1 MTDKEIMSSI
11 EIMEDDHA
19 VINRML
25 LVIRDMCCG
34 ILEGAEIVPEDHRQI
49 IDFCRKFADEHH
61 HAKEE
66 KFLFPEMVSRLG
78 RIAENLVTHG
88 MLVEHDRGRAH
99 VLAWETALAEYE
111 KDPKT
116 EHKLDVITEAMG
128 YAHQMQM
135 HTEKEDNVVYPFAL
149 RSLPIEVI
157 EDIDRRTL
165 EFEEKQKADGI
176 KEKYLDILKT
186 MENKY
191 LTSAQEEFSR
201 L

>member
-1 MTDKEIMSSI
+1 MTDKELMSSI

-34 ILEGAEIVPEDHRQI
+34 ILEGQEIVPGDHRQM

-61 HAKEE
+61 HGKEE
-66 KFLFPEMVSRLG
+66 KFLFPEMVDRLG

-99 VLAWETALAEYE
+99 VLAWETALNEYE
-111 KDPKT
+111 KEPKV
-116 EHKLDVITEAMG
+116 EYKLDVITKAMG
-128 YAHQMQM
+128 YAHQLQM

-149 RSLPIEVI
+149 RSLPKEVI
-157 EDIDRRTL
+157 EDIDRKTWD
-165 EFEEKQKADGI
+165 FEEKQRVAGVP
-176 KEKYLDILKT
+176 EKYHAILDA
-186 MENKY
+186 MEKKY
-191 LTSAQEEFSR
+191 LRNQA
-201 L
+201 